1 MREIALEEMKQLEL
15 EIMVDIDAFCR
26 KHGLRYY
33 LAVGTLL
40 GAVWHKGFIP
50 WDDDIDIVIPRADY
64 EQFYDLFKE
73 EHRDS
78 FLQVVSYRD
87 KSSIYPF
94 FKVVDTRTVVFEEY
108 VDSRYSSGVWVDIFP
123 LDALPEDNS
132 LFEAN
137 RRTKRIYDVVVAN
150 TDIAT
155 TPLRKLA
162 KKVLKPLVGRRDI
175 YAVARELDQVNKR
188 MDYIGKSLVIQGV
201 LTLAAF
207 CSVFAVTASLEFA
220 LASMAIVTVLV
231 GVLYDF
237 PRSSRFEALKI
248 KISRKKT
255 LHLLKYCL
263 PIVVAAVACAAA
275 PSIPRQFL
283 SFSQGEA
290 ALGIYA
296 SVAAP
301 VAIIQM
307 GASYIYNPLLSVFSE
322 QYAEKR
328 AKDLAVTFCKVVG
341 GIAVV
346 GAVCAIGFE
355 LLGSWLLTL
364 IFGQSIEPYTYL
376 LIPVIA
382 STIVSAYVWFFN
394 DLLVALRCFR
404 GSFVGNVVS
413 VIIALPITLFFV
425 HVFGMN
431 GVSFTVI
438 VAYGVGALVMALY
451 LLALVRR
458 GLREESR

>member
-40 GAVWHKGFIP
+40 GAVRHKGFIP

-175 YAVARELDQVNKR
+175 YAVARELDQVAASVPMEEGCDVGVVIWGYNERER
-188 MDYIGKSLVIQGV
+188 MPY
-201 LTLAAF
+201 
-207 CSVFAVTASLEFA
+207 SVELEFEGKRFFA
-220 LASMAIVTVLV
+220 PRD
-231 GVLYDF
+231 YD
-237 PRSSRFEALKI
+237 A
-248 KISRKKT
+248 
-255 LHLLKYCL
+255 
-263 PIVVAAVACAAA
+263 
-275 PSIPRQFL
+275 
-283 SFSQGEA
+283 
-290 ALGIYA
+290 
-296 SVAAP
+296 
-301 VAIIQM
+301 
-307 GASYIYNPLLSVFSE
+307 N
-322 QYAEKR
+322 
-328 AKDLAVTFCKVVG
+328 
-341 GIAVV
+341 
-346 GAVCAIGFE
+346 
-355 LLGSWLLTL
+355 LTA
-364 IFGQSIEPYTYL
+364 IFGDYMTLPPESERLPHLCRAYWKDEEP
-376 LIPVIA
+376 
-382 STIVSAYVWFFN
+382 
-394 DLLVALRCFR
+394 
-404 GSFVGNVVS
+404 
-413 VIIALPITLFFV
+413 
-425 HVFGMN
+425 N
-431 GVSFTVI
+431 G
-438 VAYGVGALVMALY
+438 
-451 LLALVRR
+451 
-458 GLREESR
+458 

>member
-40 GAVWHKGFIP
+40 GAVRHKGFIP

-175 YAVARELDQVNKR
+175 YAVARELDQVAASVPMEEGCDVGVVIWGYNERER
-188 MDYIGKSLVIQGV
+188 MPYSILE
-201 LTLAAF
+201 
-207 CSVFAVTASLEFA
+207 SVELEFEGKRFFA
-220 LASMAIVTVLV
+220 PRDYDANLTAIL
-231 GVLYDF
+231 GDYM
-237 PRSSRFEALKI
+237 
-248 KISRKKT
+248 T
-255 LHLLKYCL
+255 LPPESERLPHLC
-263 PIVVAAVACAAA
+263 
-275 PSIPRQFL
+275 
-283 SFSQGEA
+283 
-290 ALGIYA
+290 
-296 SVAAP
+296 
-301 VAIIQM
+301 
-307 GASYIYNPLLSVFSE
+307 
-322 QYAEKR
+322 R
-328 AKDLAVTFCKVVG
+328 AYWKD
-341 GIAVV
+341 
-346 GAVCAIGFE
+346 E
-355 LLGSWLLTL
+355 
-364 IFGQSIEPYTYL
+364 EP
-376 LIPVIA
+376 
-382 STIVSAYVWFFN
+382 
-394 DLLVALRCFR
+394 
-404 GSFVGNVVS
+404 
-413 VIIALPITLFFV
+413 
-425 HVFGMN
+425 N
-431 GVSFTVI
+431 G
-438 VAYGVGALVMALY
+438 
-451 LLALVRR
+451 
-458 GLREESR
+458 

>member
-40 GAVWHKGFIP
+40 GAVRHKGFIP

-155 TPLRKLA
+155 TPLIRWRLRCRW
-162 KKVLKPLVGRRDI
+162 RRAAMSGWSSGGI
-175 YAVARELDQVNKR
+175 MSGSACRTPSS
-188 MDYIGKSLVIQGV
+188 SL
-201 LTLAAF
+201 
-207 CSVFAVTASLEFA
+207 SSW
-220 LASMAIVTVLV
+220 
-231 GVLYDF
+231 
-237 PRSSRFEALKI
+237 SSRASGS
-248 KISRKKT
+248 SRLAT
-255 LHLLKYCL
+255 TM
-263 PIVVAAVACAAA
+263 PI
-275 PSIPRQFL
+275 
-283 SFSQGEA
+283 
-290 ALGIYA
+290 
-296 SVAAP
+296 
-301 VAIIQM
+301 
-307 GASYIYNPLLSVFSE
+307 
-322 QYAEKR
+322 
-328 AKDLAVTFCKVVG
+328 
-341 GIAVV
+341 
-346 GAVCAIGFE
+346 
-355 LLGSWLLTL
+355 
-364 IFGQSIEPYTYL
+364 
-376 LIPVIA
+376 
-382 STIVSAYVWFFN
+382 
-394 DLLVALRCFR
+394 
-404 GSFVGNVVS
+404 
-413 VIIALPITLFFV
+413 
-425 HVFGMN
+425 
-431 GVSFTVI
+431 
-438 VAYGVGALVMALY
+438 
-451 LLALVRR
+451 
-458 GLREESR
+458 